1 MLESRRWYRAAG
13 IYRHSIRCAERS
25 LSLSSEME
33 LLGTLVRGFI
43 VGFSIAAAVGPISLL
58 CIRKTLAHGRLAG
71 FVCGMGAAT
80 ADGLYSCVAAFSLT
94 WVSDLLVE
102 QQPWLRLAGG
112 LFLIYLGAR
121 TFLEKPVETA
131 DSNTTPV
138 PTGLA
143 RSYASTFALTV
154 FNPMT
159 ILSFA
164 AIFAGLGLG
173 ETGGG
178 YTLASTLVAGVF
190 AGSALWWILLST
202 GVGLLRSKLETTALR
217 WINRVS
223 GAFLLGFGVVAL
235 GILLNIL

>member
-1 MLESRRWYRAAG
+1 
-13 IYRHSIRCAERS
+13 
-25 LSLSSEME
+25 ME

-43 VGFSIAAAVGPISLL
+43 VGFSIAAVVGPISLL
-58 CIRKTLAHGRLAG
+58 CVRKTLAHGHLAG

-80 ADGLYSCVAAFSLT
+80 ADGLYGCVAAFSLT
-94 WVSDLLVE
+94 WVSDLLVD
-102 QQPWLRLAGG
+102 QQPWLHLAGG

-143 RSYASTFALTV
+143 RSYASTFALTAA
-154 FNPMT
+154 NPMT

-178 YTLASTLVAGVF
+178 YILASTLLAGVF
-190 AGSALWWILLST
+190 AGSAL
-202 GVGLLRSKLETTALR
+202 
-217 WINRVS
+217 
-223 GAFLLGFGVVAL
+223 
-235 GILLNIL
+235 

>member
-1 MLESRRWYRAAG
+1 
-13 IYRHSIRCAERS
+13 
-25 LSLSSEME
+25 ME

-58 CIRKTLAHGRLAG
+58 CIRKTLTNGRLAG

-80 ADGLYSCVAAFSLT
+80 ADGLYGCVAAFGLT
-94 WVSDLLVE
+94 WVSGLLVD
-102 QQPWLRLAGG
+102 QQPWLHFVGG

-131 DSNTTPV
+131 DFTATPL

-143 RSYASTFALTV
+143 RSYASTFSLTV
-154 FNPMT
+154 ANPMT
-159 ILSFA
+159 ILSFT

-173 ETGGG
+173 ETSGG

-223 GAFLLGFGVVAL
+223 GVLILGFGVVAL
-235 GILLNIL
+235 SYSLDIL